1 MCSKFKAFAVGI
13 ETIKAV
19 CGLSA
24 LATVYISRY
33 IMHVSQSAA
42 FMVECVS
49 DAKHDHLHHIKIQQ
63 FSVGIKNFFS
73 TCNSIIAMVAILI
86 ILFLPSSL
94 QEQPPPSSQSTTYS
108 LADIL
113 MNLTAPGPS
122 HTQTR
127 KRQWEGE
134 EDQVPEEFQPL
145 TESTPNVSC
154 YLKFATAW
162 KIFS

>member
-1 MCSKFKAFAVGI
+1 
-13 ETIKAV
+13 
-19 CGLSA
+19 
-24 LATVYISRY
+24 
-33 IMHVSQSAA
+33 MHVSQSAA
-42 FMVECVS
+42 FMPECVS

-73 TCNSIIAMVAILI
+73 TCNSIIAIVTILI

-94 QEQPPPSSQSTTYS
+94 QEQPPPSSQQPPSSQSTTYS

-127 KRQWEGE
+127 KRQREGE